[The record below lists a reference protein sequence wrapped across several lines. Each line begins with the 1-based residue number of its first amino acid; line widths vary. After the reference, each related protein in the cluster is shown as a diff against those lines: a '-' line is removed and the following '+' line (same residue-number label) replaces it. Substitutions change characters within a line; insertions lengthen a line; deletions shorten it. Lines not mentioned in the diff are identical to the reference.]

1 MLKTSLVMIWYYKI
15 DNFENVVNNLYYKHV
30 EEKGDKFKNYFSD
43 YLRALKEIYGNNSL
57 LILIKSNNKDYDAL
71 GKDILNKKTGI

>member
-1 MLKTSLVMIWYYKI
+1 MIWYYKI

-30 EEKGDKFKNYFSD
+30 EEKGGKFKHSFSD

-57 LILIKSNNKDYDAL
+57 LILIKSNNKDYDTL